1 MWIYAM
7 AKPPPPQN
15 SSQPYRPPALSA
27 ALCIGWLYGAYWLQ
41 TVGLRGMEWGPL
53 ASLLAFL
60 LSIKSGV
67 QGIGD
72 LARLKAHRKT
82 LRRFAA
88 GAEAHGRARFAGAA
102 DVAKSEYLSSEEGVY
117 VGRLRT
123 ARGKLIDVYAAL
135 MYHISVIAPPG
146 QNKTMAIVV
155 PTLLSWASKAIE
167 RGGSLGNLIINDP
180 SGEIYSIVRGWLEKL
195 GYKLVVITP
204 WAREVSELIGQ
215 QVIDAGLN
223 IFSSITPEMDP
234 TTVRDQLYVILD
246 WVVPG
251 KPEMDEQSRHFQ
263 KAAVQLGTFLCMKDM
278 VEGRQPSVPG
288 MRRQQMVGMHELQ
301 DVFADAE
308 ESDAF
313 GGVYAELAR
322 SMSGMLRTAGPQ
334 FAGGYGVLE
343 LQIDCFDHFSSL
355 GRHTSGATHD
365 PRDLKD
371 PNQKIAYFVI
381 YPPARMETFAPQLAT
396 TLTYLFD
403 TVASVN
409 GKGTVTAIIDEAGAI
424 CMPKLAKSMNLY
436 RKMRLRVVLI
446 WQDLAGQA
454 EKAYGRATVRE
465 LMAASFMKVF
475 IGVQEP
481 QTLAMAS
488 KLCGTREVADVS
500 LNDRDGVAGSTPG
513 LSQQISHRSV
523 PLLRDED
530 VRMLGSDELLVIVGN
545 VPPLRLEKVPYWE
558 NPEWI
563 RRAGPSPY
571 YQG

>member
-1 MWIYAM
+1 M
-7 AKPPPPQN
+7 ANQPPRDTTP
-15 SSQPYRPPALSA
+15 PYRPPALSA
-27 ALCIGWLYGAYWLQ
+27 VLCLGWLYGAYWVQ
-41 TVGLRGMEWGPL
+41 SVGLRGVEWGPL
-53 ASLLAFL
+53 AALVALL
-60 LSIKSGV
+60 LSMKNGV
-67 QGIGD
+67 QGISD
-72 LARLKAHRKT
+72 LARLTSHRKT
-82 LRRFAA
+82 LERFSK
-88 GAEAHGRARFAGAA
+88 GAEAHGRARFATA
-102 DVAKSEYLSSEEGVY
+102 DDIAKSEYLSSEEGVF
-117 VGRLRT
+117 VGRLRS

-155 PTLLSWASKAIE
+155 PTLLSWASRASK
-167 RGGSLGNLIINDP
+167 RGVTPGNLIINDP
-180 SGEIYSIVRGWLEKL
+180 SGEIYSIVRGWLERL

-215 QVIDAGLN
+215 PVIDAGLD
-223 IFSSITPEMDP
+223 IFSSITPNMDP

-246 WVVPG
+246 WVVSG

-263 KAAVQLGTFLCMKDM
+263 KGAMQLGTFFCMKDM
-278 VEGRQPSVPG
+278 IEGRKPSLPG
-288 MRRQQMVGMHELQ
+288 LRRQLMVGMQELQ

-334 FAGGYGVLE
+334 FAGSYGVLE
-343 LQIDCFDHFSSL
+343 LHIDCFDQFSSL

-371 PNQKIAYFVI
+371 LHQRIAYFVI
-381 YPPARMETFAPQLAT
+381 YLPARMETFAPQLAM

-409 GKGTVTAIIDEAGAI
+409 GKAEVTAIVDEAGAI

-436 RKMRLRVVLI
+436 RKMKLRVVLI

-454 EKAYGRATVRE
+454 EKAYGKATVRE

-481 QTLAMAS
+481 ETLAMAS
-488 KLCGTREVADVS
+488 KMCGTREIADIS
-500 LNDRDGVAGSTPG
+500 LNDRENAASPMPHLG
-513 LSQQISHRSV
+513 QQINHRSV

-530 VRMLGSDELLVIVGN
+530 IRMLGSDELLVIVGN
-545 VPPLRLEKVPYWE
+545 VPPLRLKKVPYWDS
-558 NPEWI
+558 PEWLL
-563 RRAGPSPY
+563 RAGPSPF

>member
-1 MWIYAM
+1 MCAG
-7 AKPPPPQN
+7 
-15 SSQPYRPPALSA
+15 L
-27 ALCIGWLYGAYWLQ
+27 LYGAYWVH
-41 TVGLRGMEWGPL
+41 TVGLRGVEWGPL
-53 ASLLAFL
+53 AALLVFFL
-60 LSIKSGV
+60 AVKCGL

-72 LARLKAHRKT
+72 LARLRAHRRK
-82 LRRFAA
+82 LKDFAK
-88 GAEAHGRARFAGAA
+88 GAEAHGRARFAGAG
-102 DVAKSEYLSSEEGVY
+102 DVAKSEYLSSEEGVF
-117 VGRLRT
+117 VGRLRV
-123 ARGKLIDVYAAL
+123 ARNKLIDVYAAL

-155 PTLLSWASKAIE
+155 TTLLSWGSHASKQ
-167 RGGSLGNLIINDP
+167 GSLLGNLIVNDP
-180 SGEIYSIVRGWLEKL
+180 SGEIYSIVKGWLEKL
-195 GYKLVVITP
+195 GYKIVVITP

-215 QVIDAGLN
+215 EVIDAGLD

-234 TTVRDQLYVILD
+234 TTVRDQLYLILA

-263 KAAVQLGTFLCMKDM
+263 KGAVQLGTFLGMKEM
-278 VEGRQPSVPG
+278 VEGRKPSLPG
-288 MRRQQMVGMHELQ
+288 VRSQLMVGMQELQ

-308 ESDAF
+308 QSDAF

-334 FAGGYGVLE
+334 FAGSYGVLE
-343 LQIDCFDHFSSL
+343 LQIDCFDHYSSL
-355 GRHTSGATHD
+355 GRHTSRATHD

-371 PNQKIAYFVI
+371 PRQKIAYFVV
-381 YPPARMETFAPQLAT
+381 YPPARMETFGPQLAM

-409 GKGTVTAIIDEAGAI
+409 SEGAVTALIDEAGAI

-436 RKMRLRVVLI
+436 RKMKLRVVLI

-454 EKAYGRATVRE
+454 EKAYGKATVRE

-481 QTLAMAS
+481 ETLAMAS
-488 KLCGTREVADVS
+488 KYCGTREVTEVS
-500 LNDRDGVAGSTPG
+500 LSDREGASDSLPR
-513 LSQQISHRSV
+513 LSSQISHRSA

-530 VRMLGSDELLVIVGN
+530 VRELGSDELLAIVGN
-545 VPPLRLEKVPYWE
+545 VPPLRLKKVPYWDH
-558 NPEWI
+558 PEWLL
-563 RRAGPSPY
+563 RAGPSPY
-571 YQG
+571 YHG